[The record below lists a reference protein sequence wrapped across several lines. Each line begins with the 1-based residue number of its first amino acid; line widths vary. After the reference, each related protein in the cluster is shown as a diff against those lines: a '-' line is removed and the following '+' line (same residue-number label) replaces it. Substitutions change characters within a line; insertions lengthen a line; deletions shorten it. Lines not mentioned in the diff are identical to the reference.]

1 MKEKLKLLLKSLEI
15 RHSNPIDLSLK
26 RVHEFKQKLTLNP
39 KFKIITVA
47 GTNGKGSVCF
57 YINQILKHSNC
68 KIGLYTSPHFFDFNE
83 RIVINNEKCSE
94 SEILQSLEYILD
106 FDDSDSLTFFEITT
120 LAAILIFDNHN
131 IDIAILEVG
140 LGGRLDAVN
149 AFEPDIS
156 VITSIGLDHTEY
168 LGETLEE
175 IAVEKSGVMRAA
187 KPCVIGDEYCI
198 DILKK
203 QASEINSIPYFFNK
217 DFDSNVIPFDK
228 SKITYVQQKNLSC
241 AIFSLQQLGL
251 TEFTSNIKE
260 ELVQQNFFGRFN
272 KISTKP
278 EVIIDVAHNL
288 DSVKNLVH
296 SLLKLSN
303 KKTYFVFSI
312 LKDKDLSSIIQLFE
326 KFTYESEWVVS
337 ELRNPRAQKL
347 SFIEQHLE
355 KNNYIFD
362 SADSIKKAYE
372 LALNKALNDDRIVVF
387 GSFYVISEIFEGNYA
402 E

>member
-1 MKEKLKLLLKSLEI
+1 MET

-26 RVHEFKQKLTLNP
+26 RVKEFKQKLTLKP

-57 YINQILKHSNC
+57 YINQILKHTNY

-94 SEILQSLEYILD
+94 SEILKSLEYILG
-106 FDDSDSLTFFEITT
+106 FENSDTLTFFEITT

-131 IDIAILEVG
+131 IDVAILEVG

-156 VITSIGLDHTEY
+156 VITSIGLDHTEF
-168 LGETLEE
+168 LGETLEK
-175 IAVEKSGVMRAA
+175 IAVEKSGVMRAT
-187 KPCVIGDEYCI
+187 KPCVIGEEDCI

-203 QASEINSIPYFFNK
+203 QASDINSIPYFFNK
-217 DFDSNVIPFDK
+217 DFDSSVIPFDK
-228 SKITYVQQKNLSC
+228 SKLTYVQQKNLSC

-251 TEFTSNIKE
+251 TELTSNLKE
-260 ELVQQNFFGRFN
+260 ELLQQNFFGRFN
-272 KISTKP
+272 RISTTP

-288 DSVKNLVH
+288 DSVKNLVQ
-296 SLLKLSN
+296 SLIKLGN

-312 LKDKDLSSIIQLFE
+312 LKDKDLSLIIQLFE
-326 KFTYESEWVVS
+326 KFPYQSEWLVS
-337 ELRNPRAQKL
+337 ELNNPRAQKL
-347 SFIEQHLE
+347 SFIKQNLE
-355 KNNYIFD
+355 KNNFNFE
-362 SADSIKKAYE
+362 SSDSIKKAYE
-372 LALNKALNDDRIVVF
+372 LALNKAANNDRIVVF

>member
-1 MKEKLKLLLKSLEI
+1 MET

-26 RVHEFKQKLTLNP
+26 RVKEFKQKLTLKP

-57 YINQILKHSNC
+57 YINQILKHTNY
-68 KIGLYTSPHFFDFNE
+68 KIGLYTSPHFFNFNE

-94 SEILQSLEYILD
+94 IEILKSLEYILG
-106 FDDSDSLTFFEITT
+106 FENSDTLTFFEITT

-131 IDIAILEVG
+131 IDVAILEVG

-156 VITSIGLDHTEY
+156 VITSIGLDHTEF
-168 LGETLEE
+168 LGETLEK
-175 IAVEKSGVMRAA
+175 IAVEKSGVMRAT
-187 KPCVIGDEYCI
+187 KPCVIGEEDCI
-198 DILKK
+198 DIIKK
-203 QASEINSIPYFFNK
+203 QASDINSIPYFFNK
-217 DFDSNVIPFDK
+217 DFDSSVIPFDK
-228 SKITYVQQKNLSC
+228 SNLTYVQQKNLSC

-251 TEFTSNIKE
+251 TKLTSNLKE
-260 ELVQQNFFGRFN
+260 ELLQQNFFGRFN
-272 KISTKP
+272 RISTTP

-288 DSVKNLVH
+288 DSVKNLVQ
-296 SLLKLSN
+296 SLIKLGN

-312 LKDKDLSSIIQLFE
+312 LKDKDLSLIIQLFE
-326 KFTYESEWVVS
+326 KFPYQSEWLVS
-337 ELRNPRAQKL
+337 ELNNPRAQKL
-347 SFIEQHLE
+347 SFIKQNLE
-355 KNNYIFD
+355 TNNFNFE
-362 SADSIKKAYE
+362 SSDSIKKAYE
-372 LALNKALNDDRIVVF
+372 LALNRAANNDRIVVF